1 MFASMKSIRTPREIQ
16 PPFDTSRLLTIGKLS
31 LAVAIRHFRDN
42 PREFCETYSSLLG
55 YIPQTNGGQTTE
67 PWELF
72 MHMARRIHTQ
82 LAPIARTASYPQ
94 MGRQIGLATVSLGHT
109 TRRSA
114 LLAVLLG
121 LSGLLAFGS
130 NSALAVAQEEDTLPA
145 RPASNRIL
153 PEETILYFR
162 VRSIPEMVE
171 LARQNGLD
179 AMMEDERLSSLAGDL
194 YAEIQTEYDNQLK
207 AELDDVELD
216 QFQDLFA
223 GEMCIALVAKRRQ
236 NMEGI
241 MILDVKPETETA
253 DKLLGVMERRAEEE
267 GQTIETDTEAEIE
280 ISILRTGDDRDL
292 FYFRD
297 QDTMYFATNRDLC
310 AEMIANLQGKPLEKT
325 RPFFENRKYR
335 TIMGQCRVDKD
346 NPPLATFFI
355 DPIELFKAATRG
367 EPIAAVAVGFLPVL
381 GLDGLL
387 GVGGAILPGD
397 DDFTSIS
404 HLHLLMSSP
413 REGLLKAISFRS
425 GSYDLPPVL
434 PEDTGTLIVTS
445 LDVPRLYS
453 GIESVY
459 DTFNGTGSFT
469 ELVGRGSEELEFDLK
484 TDLIDLLTGTVT
496 FMNWSS
502 PDSIALNGA
511 SNGYVIEVTDAEKFR
526 ETLQIVMDRIQADA
540 GETEVF
546 KLVKKDGQEYWMIDA
561 IREQMEDSRLQR
573 RERLEQFDEES
584 RRRAEQQLDFS
595 DRFIRR
601 PVPAFGFFDNQFVIT
616 DSQELMD
623 HMIETFQGKAPSL
636 TESEHYSEVRE
647 KAEQLLGGKQP
658 AGLLYNR
665 PINQIQSLWSAITD
679 PKMIEMMQ
687 DAVAEQPF
695 LSRLADAYGRNELPP
710 IEEMQQYFR
719 TSGAV
724 MTDDATGLH
733 FLFFELKNKEE

>member
-1 MFASMKSIRTPREIQ
+1 
-16 PPFDTSRLLTIGKLS
+16 
-31 LAVAIRHFRDN
+31 
-42 PREFCETYSSLLG
+42 
-55 YIPQTNGGQTTE
+55 
-67 PWELF
+67 
-72 MHMARRIHTQ
+72 MHMARRTHTQ
-82 LAPIARTASYPQ
+82 LAPISRIASSPHAGRGYVGFATAPCW
-94 MGRQIGLATVSLGHT
+94 LGAC
-109 TRRSA
+109 RF
-114 LLAVLLG
+114 VLLG
-121 LSGLLAFGS
+121 ILLLVSGLLALGC
-130 NSALAVAQEEDTLPA
+130 NSASAVAQEEDTLPA

-162 VRSIPEMVE
+162 VRSIPDLVE
-171 LARQNGLD
+171 LARQNGVD
-179 AMMEDERLSSLAGDL
+179 SMMEDDRLSSLFGDL
-194 YAEIQTEYDNQLK
+194 YTEIQAEYDDQLK

-267 GQTIETDTEAEIE
+267 GQTVEMDTEAEIE

-425 GSYDLPPVL
+425 GSYDLPTLL
-434 PEDTGTLIVTS
+434 PEETGTLIVTS

-453 GIESVY
+453 GIESIY

-469 ELVGRGSEELEFDLK
+469 ELVDRGSEELEFDLK
-484 TDLIDLLTGTVT
+484 TDLIDLLSGTVT
-496 FMNWSS
+496 FMNWSA
-502 PDSIALNGA
+502 PDSVTLNGA
-511 SNGYVIEVTDAEKFR
+511 SNGYVIEVNDAEKFR
-526 ETLQIVMDRIQADA
+526 ETLQIFMDRIQADA
-540 GETEVF
+540 GENEVF
-546 KLVKKDGQEYWMIDA
+546 KLVKKDGQEYWMVDA
-561 IREQMEDSRLQR
+561 LREGRDNSRLRQREQS
-573 RERLEQFDEES
+573 EQFDEEF
-584 RRRAEQQLDFS
+584 RRRAERQMEFS
-595 DRFIRR
+595 DRFIRS

-623 HMIETFQGKAPSL
+623 HMVETFQGKVPSL
-636 TESEHYSEVRE
+636 TESEHYSEVRK

-665 PINQIQSLWSAITD
+665 PINQIQSLWGAITD
-679 PKMIEMMQ
+679 PSMIEMMQ

>member
-1 MFASMKSIRTPREIQ
+1 MRTAWRTNTSMTRPPVSETVPHPGTLPRKA
-16 PPFDTSRLLTIGKLS
+16 G
-31 LAVAIRHFRDN
+31 AVA
-42 PREFCETYSSLLG
+42 SW
-55 YIPQTNGGQTTE
+55 IPV
-67 PWELF
+67 
-72 MHMARRIHTQ
+72 
-82 LAPIARTASYPQ
+82 
-94 MGRQIGLATVSLGHT
+94 RQSFTSAVFAGLV
-109 TRRSA
+109 
-114 LLAVLLG
+114 
-121 LSGLLAFGS
+121 GLLAACSGWGS
-130 NSALAVAQEEDTLPA
+130 AIAQEEDNLPA

-162 VRSIPEMVE
+162 VRSMPELID
-171 LARQNGLD
+171 LARRNGLD
-179 AMMEDERLSSLAGDL
+179 SMMEDDRLSSLFGDL
-194 YAEIQTEYDNQLK
+194 YAEIQAEYDDQLK

-241 MILDVKPETETA
+241 MILDVQPETDTA
-253 DKLLGVMERRAEEE
+253 DKLMGVLERRTEDR
-267 GQTIETDTEAEIE
+267 GQGVETDVEAEIE
-280 ISILRTGDDRDL
+280 IQILRTGENRDL

-297 QDTMYFATNRDLC
+297 QDTMYFTTNRDLC

-397 DDFTSIS
+397 KDFTSIS
-404 HLHLLMSSP
+404 HIHLLMSSP

-425 GSYDLPPVL
+425 GSYDLPTAL
-434 PEDTGTLIVTS
+434 PEDTGTLLVTS
-445 LDVPRLYS
+445 LDVPRLYA
-453 GIESVY
+453 GIESIY
-459 DTFNGTGSFT
+459 DTFNGAGSFAS
-469 ELVGRGSEELEFDLK
+469 LVDRGSEEVEFDLK
-484 TDLIDLLTGTVT
+484 TELIDLLTGTVT
-496 FMNWSS
+496 FMNWSAPES
-502 PDSIALNGA
+502 VALNGA
-511 SNGYVIEVTDAEKFR
+511 SNGYIIEVNDADKFR
-526 ETLQIVMDRIQADA
+526 ETLQIFMDRIQDQA
-540 GETEVF
+540 GEDEVF
-546 KLVKKDGQEYWMIDA
+546 KLVRKDGQEYWMVEG
-561 IREQMEDSRLQR
+561 IREGMA
-573 RERLEQFDEES
+573 ES
-584 RRRAEQQLDFS
+584 RRRQQEQMQQFDEDFRRRAERESEFS

-623 HMIETFQGKAPSL
+623 QMVETFQGKAASL
-636 TESEHYSEVRE
+636 TESEHYSEVRK

-665 PINQIQSLWSAITD
+665 PINQLQSIWGAITD
-679 PKMIEMMQ
+679 RSMVEMVQ
-687 DAVAEQPF
+687 ENVADNPF

-710 IEEMQQYFR
+710 LEEMQQYFR

-733 FLFFELKNKEE
+733 FLFFELKNKE

>member
-1 MFASMKSIRTPREIQ
+1 MHTARHTPT
-16 PPFDTSRLLTIGKLS
+16 PLS
-31 LAVAIRHFRDN
+31 LAAGG
-42 PREFCETYSSLLG
+42 E
-55 YIPQTNGGQTTE
+55 QTTGGGQRSSGLAMLG
-67 PWELF
+67 WRSSRRGGLSAGLLLLF
-72 MHMARRIHTQ
+72 SGIV
-82 LAPIARTASYPQ
+82 ASV
-94 MGRQIGLATVSLGHT
+94 IGLGTSC
-109 TRRSA
+109 
-114 LLAVLLG
+114 
-121 LSGLLAFGS
+121 
-130 NSALAVAQEEDTLPA
+130 AVAAPQEEDTLPA

-179 AMMEDERLSSLAGDL
+179 SMMEDERLSSLFGDL
-194 YAEIQTEYDNQLK
+194 YKEIQAEYDDQLK

-241 MILDVKPETETA
+241 MILDVQPETETA
-253 DKLLGVMERRAEEE
+253 DKLLGVLERRAEED
-267 GQTIETDTEAEIE
+267 GQTVETDTEAEIE
-280 ISILRTGDDRDL
+280 ISILRTGEDRDL

-397 DDFTSIS
+397 KDFTSIS
-404 HLHLLMSSP
+404 HIHLLMSSP

-425 GSYDLPPVL
+425 GSYDLPAAL

-453 GIESVY
+453 GIESIY
-459 DTFNGTGSFT
+459 DTFNGAGSFAS
-469 ELVGRGSEELEFDLK
+469 LVERGSEEVEFDLK

-502 PDSIALNGA
+502 PDSVAFNGA
-511 SNGYVIEVTDAEKFR
+511 SNGYIIEVNDADKFR
-526 ETLQIVMDRIQADA
+526 ETLQTIMDRIQADA

-546 KLVKKDGQEYWMIDA
+546 KLVKKDGQEYWMVDA
-561 IREQMEDSRLQR
+561 LRERMEDSRNRQR
-573 RERLEQFDEES
+573 EQMEQFDEEF
-584 RRRAEQQLDFS
+584 RRRAEREMEFS
-595 DRFIRR
+595 ERFIRR
-601 PVPAFGFFDNQFVIT
+601 PVPAFGFFDNQLIIT

-623 HMIETFQGKAPSL
+623 RMVESFQGKAPSL
-636 TESEHYSEVRE
+636 TESEHYSEVRK

-665 PINQIQSLWSAITD
+665 PINQLQSLWGAITD
-679 PKMIEMMQ
+679 PKMIETMQ
-687 DAVAEQPF
+687 EAVADQPF

-710 IEEMQQYFR
+710 LEDMQQYFR
-719 TSGAV
+719 TSGAI